1 MAKKLK
7 RVRDSIDEKD
17 VEKDLENDG
26 IQLFTNDNIMA
37 EFSILPLDLTEV
49 TSKSLGKYFST
60 FTKNKMWARTL
71 IARVSAIIKAL
82 EEELD
87 SLKLE
92 TYKSLPAKMT
102 VKEKELMLR
111 GNERCSEILGELA
124 FYQTKL
130 DMLNSHLDNLVDGIF
145 AISRE
150 ISRREAD
157 WNDGKRED
165 NIDNKRRRNG

>member
-1 MAKKLK
+1 MAIKLK
-7 RVRDSIDEKD
+7 RVREVVEEKD
-17 VEKDLENDG
+17 VEKELEKDG
-26 IQLFTNDNIMA
+26 IKLFNNENIME

-49 TSKSLGKYFST
+49 SSKSLGKYFST

-87 SLKLE
+87 SLKLA

-111 GNERCSEILGELA
+111 DNERCSEILGELS
-124 FYQTKL
+124 FYQAKL
-130 DMLNSHLDNLVDGIF
+130 DTLNSHLDNLVDGIF

-157 WNDGKRED
+157 WNDNKRED
-165 NIDNKRRRNG
+165 NIDNKRRK

>member
-1 MAKKLK
+1 MAIKLK
-7 RVRDSIDEKD
+7 RVREHEEKD
-17 VEKDLENDG
+17 VEQDLAKDG
-26 IQLFTNDNIMA
+26 INLFTNDDIM
-37 EFSILPLDLTEV
+37 EEYSILPLDLTEV
-49 TSKSLGKYFST
+49 TSKALGRYFST

-71 IARVSAIIKAL
+71 ISRVGIVVKSL

-87 SLKLE
+87 TLKVNAF
-92 TYKSLPAKMT
+92 KSLPVKMS

-111 GNERCSEILGELA
+111 DNERCSEILGELA
-124 FYQTKL
+124 FYKSKL

-157 WNDGKRED
+157 WNDDKRESSLE
-165 NIDNKRRRNG
+165 NKRKK